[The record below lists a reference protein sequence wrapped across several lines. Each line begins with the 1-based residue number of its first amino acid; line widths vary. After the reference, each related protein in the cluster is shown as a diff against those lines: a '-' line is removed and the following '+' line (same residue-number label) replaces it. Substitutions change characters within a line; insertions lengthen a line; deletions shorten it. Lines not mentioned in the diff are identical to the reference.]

1 MGVLLL
7 MAEITT
13 NMVIIGNS
21 VFTLGLCAATSWF
34 WSNPGSTEFAER
46 TDGMIS

>member
-1 MGVLLL
+1 MEVLLL

-21 VFTLGLCAATSWF
+21 VFTLGLCAC
-34 WSNPGSTEFAER
+34 SNLLVLVQTR
-46 TDGMIS
+46 QH